1 MKQLQRFSK
10 KQSEDLKN
18 FLNQNII
25 QDIPAY
31 NKDDENLESL

>member
-25 QDIPAY
+25 EDITAY
-31 NKDDENLESL
+31 NRDENLKSL